1 MRTESNPVSVVRAVA
16 AYARTAPDALAVDE
30 PGMALTYRELAGQ
43 AAGLQRALREAGVA
57 PGEIVPVAGLS
68 LGDVAVASVA
78 AAGLAVLPYP
88 LDLGADLAAR
98 LDLVGARVVVLA
110 GYPAGHWLGDRT
122 VIQLDELTPGG
133 ELADVGGGT
142 AVAVDSERHDAVVAL
157 RPDGFGASVAALAER
172 LRLGTADR
180 VLTAALPHTDVTLLT
195 LLATLLR
202 GGTAVSAGRP
212 VVEGDRLRR
221 IVERHRVTVLAA
233 PPRAVGV
240 LADTA
245 ADDGIQL
252 SGLRLV
258 LLLRDR
264 IPRWLP
270 GVLDRV
276 TRRDRELVVAW
287 GAAEAGVI
295 AATGGLD
302 EVLGEPLGDQRI
314 EVGPDSSAG
323 STELCCVGPSVAA
336 GYVGRP
342 DLDGRHFDTG
352 PDGARR
358 YRTGV
363 PARVLPDGRIRPLHG
378 HLANAP
384 DSAGPGAQGSTG
396 PGAQHSAGP
405 NAPGSAGPG
414 AQHSAGPDGPDS
426 AGPVDPAEVEVVAET
441 WGDVRLARVVTA
453 PDGELVLYVETASG
467 ARVDGGALR
476 GYLRGRVPPEWSPAR
491 VVAVPT
497 LPVTPSGVVD
507 RARLAAMPTST
518 GPDAPAEPDSGPTAG
533 SGAARILRTVARG
546 LGVANLGLR
555 TNLFEV
561 GATSLEIIRAVAQVE
576 TDLELDV
583 DLERLLDAPYVQT
596 LIDQYQ
602 ETVRDGGPPAGGG
615 GDG

>member
-1 MRTESNPVSVVRAVA
+1 MRTESNRVSVVRAVA
-16 AYARTAPDALAVDE
+16 AYARTAPDTLAVDE

-142 AVAVDSERHDAVVAL
+142 AVAVDSERHDAVVVL

-172 LRLGTADR
+172 LRLGSTDR

-195 LLATLLR
+195 LLAILLR

-240 LADTA
+240 LAETA

-270 GVLDRV
+270 AVLDLV

-302 EVLGEPLGDQRI
+302 EVLGEPLGEQRI

-352 PDGARR
+352 PDGGRR

-378 HLANAP
+378 RLP
-384 DSAGPGAQGSTG
+384 D
-396 PGAQHSAGP
+396 
-405 NAPGSAGPG
+405 APGSAAPG
-414 AQHSAGPDGPDS
+414 AQHSAGPDGPGS
-426 AGPVDPAEVEVVAET
+426 AGPDAQHSAGPADPAEVEVVAET

-507 RARLAAMPTST
+507 RARLAAMATST
-518 GPDAPAEPDSGPTAG
+518 GPDTPAEPDSGPTAG

-561 GATSLEIIRAVAQVE
+561 GATSLEIIRAVAQLE